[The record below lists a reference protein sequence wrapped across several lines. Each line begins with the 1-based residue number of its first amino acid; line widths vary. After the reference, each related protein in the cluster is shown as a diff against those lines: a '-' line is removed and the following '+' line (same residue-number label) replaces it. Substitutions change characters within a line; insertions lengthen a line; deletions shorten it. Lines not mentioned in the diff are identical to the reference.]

1 LVVNFGVKDFRD
13 FIFELVVDFNQGW
26 RRLGTIRN
34 LIRSCEFQLGH
45 MEDWVNCVEMIREVY
60 GDRVS
65 ARSCNDVKW
74 AKVLLREFFGGLSS
88 VNVFCPHKYL
98 LTNFEV
104 RCGTVSVVCRS
115 LITLLCLS

>member
-1 LVVNFGVKDFRD
+1 MIWNLV
-13 FIFELVVDFNQGW
+13 Q
-26 RRLGTIRN
+26 
-34 LIRSCEFQLGH
+34 SCEFQLGN
-45 MEDWVNCVEMIREVY
+45 MEDQVNCIEMIRKVD
-60 GDRVS
+60 GNKVG

-74 AKVLLREFFGGLSS
+74 TKILLREFFGGSSS

-104 RCGTVSVVCRS
+104 RSRTVLAVCRS